1 MKKENKNVCDYYYTK
16 WNLLFTLPL
25 SRAPKE
31 KEENGERWQKKKKKV
46 QIFTE
51 CQWLDRS
58 SHLLMLLL
66 LLLLL
71 FIDVKLSLPSMD
83 IETVSSID

>member
-1 MKKENKNVCDYYYTK
+1 MYVTIIIQNEICCLLSPSPVLQRKRKKMV
-16 WNLLFTLPL
+16 
-25 SRAPKE
+25 
-31 KEENGERWQKKKKKV
+31 KV

>member
-1 MKKENKNVCDYYYTK
+1 MYVAIIIQNEIICLLSPSPVLQRKRKKMVKGGK
-16 WNLLFTLPL
+16 
-25 SRAPKE
+25 
-31 KEENGERWQKKKKKV
+31 KKKKKV

>member
-1 MKKENKNVCDYYYTK
+1 MYVTIIIQNEICCLLSPSPVLQRKRKKMVK
-16 WNLLFTLPL
+16 
-25 SRAPKE
+25 
-31 KEENGERWQKKKKKV
+31 GGKKKKKV

-66 LLLLL
+66 LLLL

>member
-1 MKKENKNVCDYYYTK
+1 MLQRKRKKMVK
-16 WNLLFTLPL
+16 
-25 SRAPKE
+25 
-31 KEENGERWQKKKKKV
+31 GGKKKKKV

-66 LLLLL
+66 LLLL

>member
-1 MKKENKNVCDYYYTK
+1 MYVTIIIQNEICCLLSPSPVLQRKRKKMVK
-16 WNLLFTLPL
+16 
-25 SRAPKE
+25 
-31 KEENGERWQKKKKKV
+31 GGKKKKV

-71 FIDVKLSLPSMD
+71 LFIDVKLSLPSMD

>member
-1 MKKENKNVCDYYYTK
+1 MYVTIIIQNEICCLLSPSPVLQRKRKKMV
-16 WNLLFTLPL
+16 
-25 SRAPKE
+25 
-31 KEENGERWQKKKKKV
+31 KV

-58 SHLLMLLL
+58 SHLLMLLLLLL

>member
-1 MKKENKNVCDYYYTK
+1 MYVTIIIQNEICCLLSPSLVLQRKRKKMV
-16 WNLLFTLPL
+16 
-25 SRAPKE
+25 
-31 KEENGERWQKKKKKV
+31 KV

-58 SHLLMLLL
+58 SHLLMLL